1 MGHADLMGSLYFRAI
16 ALNCHSETPID
27 VFMNLEEGMSIQIP
41 KPPGLEALKALGI
54 HPRNV
59 NKEHEESL
67 TFLDRMAL
75 KITVLVGTM
84 GFFLLI
90 AIWTITWTGYNMIA
104 SLFPK
109 LGMRPFDPFPAFVA
123 YLLISNVIQILLM
136 PLIMVGQN
144 LQGRH
149 AELRAENDFQINLK
163 AEKEINMIISHLEY
177 QNSLL
182 LMIIE
187 NQGVNHEEA
196 LKMITKNEAEI
207 RKILS
212 SEENQE
218 PANITS
224 NMKNA
229 ES

>member
-1 MGHADLMGSLYFRAI
+1 
-16 ALNCHSETPID
+16 
-27 VFMNLEEGMSIQIP
+27 MSIQIP

-67 TFLDRMAL
+67 SFLDRMAL
-75 KITVLVGTM
+75 KITIVVGTM

-90 AIWTITWTGYNMIA
+90 AVWTITWTGYNMIA
-104 SLFPK
+104 SLIPN
-109 LGMRPFDPFPAFVA
+109 LGLKPFDPFPAFVA

-144 LQGRH
+144 LQGKH
-149 AELRAENDFQINLK
+149 AELRAENDYQINLK
-163 AEKEINMIISHLEY
+163 AEKEISIIISHLEY

-182 LMIIE
+182 MMIIE

-196 LKMITKNEAEI
+196 LKLITKNGAEI
-207 RKILS
+207 RAILNT
-212 SEENQE
+212 EENQE
-218 PANITS
+218 PANLTS
-224 NMKNA
+224 DMKSA